1 MTTFTNFTPN
11 QTSAFQ
17 FTPNLDGAAYTAII
31 TWNVFGRR
39 FYLNLYSLDGTLIL
53 CTALISS
60 PTGISLG
67 ALTWANGLATGTTI
81 APHGYKIGSTVA
93 LTISGASPTAF
104 NGLVNALITGP
115 ATFTYPIASNPGAAT
130 VFGTASYDIN
140 LIGGVPNQNGVPF
153 SSTLVFRDASQQFE
167 TSP

>member
-1 MTTFTNFTPN
+1 
-11 QTSAFQ
+11 
-17 FTPNLDGAAYTAII
+17 
-31 TWNVFGRR
+31 
-39 FYLNLYSLDGTLIL
+39 
-53 CTALISS
+53 
-60 PTGISLG
+60 
-67 ALTWANGLATGTTI
+67 
-81 APHGYKIGSTVA
+81 
-93 LTISGASPTAF
+93 
-104 NGLVNALITGP
+104 LVNALITGP